1 MTRIRAGRKLAIAAA
16 VVATAVG
23 SAAPANAAEHDR
35 CDGGEQRLEQ
45 RFRQI
50 EEKRGYEAAVK
61 WWEKAWERYYERCLA
76 P

>member
-23 SAAPANAAEHDR
+23 SAAPANAADNDR
-35 CDGGEQRLEQ
+35 CDEQ
-45 RFRQI
+45 RFREI